1 MNEQYFIDQM
11 VLHVGLYKKYQYNEN
26 AMGFYQNLEDLRKLK
41 GFETQD
47 EAMDYAI
54 EKLEGAKAA

>member
-1 MNEQYFIDQM
+1 MNEQYFIDQL

-41 GFETQD
+41 GLDSQD
-47 EAMDYAI
+47 EALDYAI
-54 EKLEGAKAA
+54 EEMEGEMAA

>member
-1 MNEQYFIDQM
+1 MGEKYFIDQI
-11 VLHVGLYKKYQYNEN
+11 VLYVGLYKKYQYNEN

-41 GFETQD
+41 GFDTQD

>member
-1 MNEQYFIDQM
+1 MSDST
-11 VLHVGLYKKYQYNEN
+11 KKYQYNEN

-41 GFETQD
+41 GFDTQD

>member
-1 MNEQYFIDQM
+1 MNEQYLIDQII
-11 VLHVGLYKKYQYNEN
+11 LHSQLYKKYQYNEN
-26 AMGFYQNLEDLRKLK
+26 AMGFLQNLEDLRKLK
-41 GFETQD
+41 GFDTQD

>member
-1 MNEQYFIDQM
+1 MDEQYLIDQM

-26 AMGFYQNLEDLRKLK
+26 AMGFYHNLEDLRKLK
-41 GFETQD
+41 GFDTQD
-47 EAMDYAI
+47 EAMDYVI